1 MTDLKPGVKGRAW
14 GVHGEILAVSK
25 SEFWFRSD
33 HGATM
38 IAVDK
43 DFTPDSPPPS
53 TVMVEM
59 DVEDALQFVHITGIC
74 DGTCGHS
81 HCAAARPVRDAL
93 TKAGLA

>member
-1 MTDLKPGVKGRAW
+1 MTDLKPGMKGRAW

-59 DVEDALQFVHITGIC
+59 DVEDAKRHFKNYTMSGSTLGRLAEAC
-74 DGTCGHS
+74 
-81 HCAAARPVRDAL
+81 REAL

>member
-59 DVEDALQFVHITGIC
+59 DVADAQEFANAMPITETQQRC
-74 DGTCGHS
+74 TKAC
-81 HCAAARPVRDAL
+81 REAL